1 MELIYQ
7 FRGEELFAH
16 GFEHVDYDTPDFDA
30 QLGVDGLHRV
40 HPGVEPRPRQT
51 ILPPDL
57 FERYSKLAFWRDMPQ
72 SKAYRIVAQASEAQA
87 TAMPQPTQKVDTDR

>member
-57 FERYSKLAFWRDMPQ
+57 FERYCKLAFWRDMPR
-72 SKAYRIVAQASEAQA
+72 SKGYRIVAQASEAQA
-87 TAMPQPTQKVDTDR
+87 TAMPQPTQKVDDRT